1 MCRLPAVLALALL
14 SASPARAA
22 TRRYLVDAQ
31 HPHAAD
37 TNAGDAE
44 RPLKTIAA
52 AAKLAEPGDTVVVK
66 AGLYREAVPLRR
78 SGTPGAP
85 ITFLAEPKGSVVI
98 SGADVIAGWARLP
111 GDAPIYRVAWPHQF
125 AVNHR
130 NGKAI
135 EHHPHQNP
143 VWGRAEQVIVDG
155 RQLIPVGT
163 FDALRKAWAERPQP
177 AKPTTPPD
185 ALRPETWAG
194 MFAVD
199 TSKKELYLWLA
210 DGSDPNA
217 HAVEAATRGL
227 VMGVNP
233 WQLRQGIGHVHV
245 RGFVFRYG
253 ASWCQRGIV
262 WLHGRHNVLEDC
274 LIEDASGGG
283 VRVAGA
289 MRRCIIRRCG
299 HVGGG
304 AGGDGFLNEDSLW
317 LRNCWKPIKRG
328 WDAGGFKMAK
338 TDGGVFRRCVFRR
351 NGGPGLWLDIHVRN
365 VLITECVFEE
375 NEQSGLFIEISRDIT
390 AMRNLAV
397 GNGTGVVQA
406 PGKVGWGTAGIKVAE
421 SMNCVLAF
429 NTCVHNKNG
438 IALREQGPRT
448 LKTDDF
454 GEVPYHNT
462 RHVIV
467 GNVCAWNKEY
477 QMGLWYDNSFFGWHP
492 SEKRKFKTEAAYEAD
507 LETQAKPKYDPSQQA
522 MLIDRNLYCAGE
534 GQGLALY
541 GVPWRP
547 KHAKCTTLDAFRAK
561 TGFDAH
567 SRVGDPGLVS
577 PDGRDFRPARHGA
590 AWRMQAG
597 WLLAPK
603 SVDEWVKALLT
614 PATQP

>member
-1 MCRLPAVLALALL
+1 MPYPLTTLAIFLGLTMPALGQ
-14 SASPARAA
+14 S
-22 TRRYLVDAQ
+22 RRYIVDNQ
-31 HPHAAD
+31 HTKAAD
-37 TNAGDAE
+37 TNPGTPQA
-44 RPLKTIAA
+44 PLGTIAA
-52 AAKLAEPGDTVVVK
+52 AAKLAGAGDTVVVH
-66 AGLYREAVPLRR
+66 AGLYREAVPLRK

-85 ITFLAEPKGSVVI
+85 ITFVAEPKGSVVV
-98 SGADVIAGWARLP
+98 SGADVVTGWTRLP
-111 GDAPIYRVAWPHQF
+111 GDAAIYRVPWPHQF

-155 RQLIPVGT
+155 HQLIPAGT
-163 FDALRKAWAERPQP
+163 LDALHKAWAERP
-177 AKPTTPPD
+177 KPVKITTPPD

-199 TSKKELYLWLA
+199 TTKKELYLWLA

-217 HAVEAATRGL
+217 HEVEAATRGL
-227 VMGVNP
+227 SMGVNP
-233 WQLRQGIGHVHV
+233 WQLKKGIEHVHV

-274 LIEDASGGG
+274 IIEDASGGG

-289 MRRCIIRRCG
+289 MRRCVIRRCG
-299 HVGGG
+299 HIGGG
-304 AGGDGFLNEDSLW
+304 AGGDGFLNEDSVW
-317 LRNCWKPIKRG
+317 LRNCWKPIRRG

-338 TDGGVFRRCVFRR
+338 VDGGVFRRCTFRR

-390 AMRNLAV
+390 ALRNLAV

-406 PGKVGWGTAGIKVAE
+406 VGKIGWGTAGIKVAE

-429 NTCVHNKNG
+429 NTCVRNKNG

-454 GEVPYHNT
+454 GDVPYHNT

-467 GNVCAWNKEY
+467 GNVCAWNEQY
-477 QMGLWYDNSFFGWHP
+477 QMGLWYDNPFFGWHP
-492 SEKRKFKTEAAYEAD
+492 SEQKRLKTQAAYEAY
-507 LETQAKPKYDPSQQA
+507 LEEHPKPKYDPAEQD
-522 MLIDRNLYCAGE
+522 MLIDRNLYFAGE

-547 KHAKCTTLDAFRAK
+547 KHAKYATLAEFTAK
-561 TGFDAH
+561 AGFDAH

-577 PDGRDFRPARHGA
+577 PDQGDFRPASDGT
-590 AWRMQAG
+590 AWAMQAG
-597 WLLAPK
+597 WLLAPA
-603 SVDEWVKALLT
+603 SVDGWVEAFGL
-614 PATQP
+614 PAK